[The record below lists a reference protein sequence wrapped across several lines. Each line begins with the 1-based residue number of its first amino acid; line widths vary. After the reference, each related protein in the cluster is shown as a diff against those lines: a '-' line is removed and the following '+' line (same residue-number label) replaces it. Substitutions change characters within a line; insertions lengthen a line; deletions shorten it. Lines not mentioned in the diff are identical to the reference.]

1 MGCFTDT
8 LQVTVKG
15 NYQVQFVQRLAN
27 LIGSN
32 KELMV
37 HCFDSS
43 GNSYVALTYV
53 DNLVHPSPDAQTFVI
68 VKTTPEGYILWT
80 RYIAEPII
88 FPRNQML
95 FSVPGGVMFMLS
107 SGAGD
112 ALSAAIKLDFDGN
125 VIFSRA
131 WEGQRWEHGSY
142 NPESGLIHTG
152 FFGRL
157 VSMDASN
164 GNIAGNVDVKANG
177 DPSCEYIAVS
187 LPGQV
192 KCFRRY
198 SSGADLKVVTMAS
211 DGLTPLS
218 AAIVDTADQYNRVAP
233 VQSGDYGIS
242 ESLYA
247 FIEGDNRLHFIDDG
261 DNVVASFTIPQ
272 IAFQQSVNSF
282 YRLPDSNILMLSAGS
297 GQYLPMRATILN
309 GDLSGEVIATL
320 KHSRTGANAAWNA
333 QTCYHAPTDRLVTPS
348 WNTFSSSTLYFMG
361 TRLNMPTQLRETPQV
376 LALDGTR
383 TSTILRQDT
392 VAPLATRT
400 LLTSTPATPTAT
412 ALTPLV

>member
-1 MGCFTDT
+1 MGCLTDT

-68 VKTTPEGYILWT
+68 VKTTPEGSILWT

-131 WEGQRWEHGSY
+131 WEGQRWEHGAY

-164 GNIAGNVDVKANG
+164 GNIAGNVDARANG
-177 DPSCEYIAVS
+177 DQLSC
-187 LPGQV
+187 
-192 KCFRRY
+192 
-198 SSGADLKVVTMAS
+198 
-211 DGLTPLS
+211 
-218 AAIVDTADQYNRVAP
+218 
-233 VQSGDYGIS
+233 
-242 ESLYA
+242 
-247 FIEGDNRLHFIDDG
+247 
-261 DNVVASFTIPQ
+261 
-272 IAFQQSVNSF
+272 
-282 YRLPDSNILMLSAGS
+282 
-297 GQYLPMRATILN
+297 
-309 GDLSGEVIATL
+309 
-320 KHSRTGANAAWNA
+320 
-333 QTCYHAPTDRLVTPS
+333 
-348 WNTFSSSTLYFMG
+348 
-361 TRLNMPTQLRETPQV
+361 
-376 LALDGTR
+376 
-383 TSTILRQDT
+383 
-392 VAPLATRT
+392 
-400 LLTSTPATPTAT
+400 
-412 ALTPLV
+412 